1 MGDIEKF
8 FNDNFFKKVN
18 SEPEADLQIK
28 RDFEEERRE
37 FMHGVPESA
46 YEPTVMPENDNE
58 KQHANYKANDPFRA
72 AVRRMRTKL
81 SPYYVPMCQRSNHDC
96 QVSIYLNFY
105 FSEPAK

>member
-18 SEPEADLQIK
+18 SEPAEDLQIK
-28 RDFEEERRE
+28 RDFEEERKE

-58 KQHANYKANDPFRA
+58 KQHMGYKANDPFRA
-72 AVRRMRTKL
+72 AVRRKAVGKACEL
-81 SPYYVPMCQRSNHDC
+81 GAHHFLFLFCC
-96 QVSIYLNFY
+96 CGGCLLWGC
-105 FSEPAK
+105 